1 MHYSYDRILTTH
13 VGSLPRPPLIENL
26 LVKAECGD
34 SDAETELEKQLPAAV
49 AQSVTAQQAWGI
61 DIVNDGEVSKTGYST
76 YIQQRLA
83 GFSGESP
90 SLRFDDLSPFPQ
102 YRKVQANAAG
112 TRRLV
117 RPCCTGPLQVLTDQP
132 LKRDIQNLSEATK
145 HRDIADV
152 FMNAAS
158 PGVIS
163 LFHTNQFYSDDDK
176 YLEALSTVM
185 RHEYEA
191 IHAAGFMLQIDCPDL
206 AMGRHTQYR
215 QLSSTDFLKRAAIQ
229 VEVLN
234 AALTNI
240 PGNRIRMHICW
251 GNYEGPH
258 HHDIPLE
265 ELFDT
270 IMAAK
275 PSGLLLESSNP
286 RHAHEW
292 ELFRR
297 QSLPDDKILIPGLI
311 DSVNNYIEHP
321 ELVSQRIMQFANLV
335 GRERV
340 IAGADCGFATFAG
353 MGKVDPAIAVE
364 KFKSLVTGAN
374 IASQKLW
381 RPL

>member
-1 MHYSYDRILTTH
+1 M
-13 VGSLPRPPLIENL
+13 
-26 LVKAECGD
+26 
-34 SDAETELEKQLPAAV
+34 
-49 AQSVTAQQAWGI
+49 
-61 DIVNDGEVSKTGYST
+61 SKTGYST

-117 RPCCTGPLQVLTDQP
+117 RPCCTGPLQVLTAQP

-215 QLSSTDFLKRAAIQ
+215 ELSSTDFLKRAAIQ

-265 ELFDT
+265 KLFDT

-275 PSGLLLESSNP
+275 PGGLLLESSNP

-321 ELVSQRIMQFANLV
+321 ELVSQRIIQFANLV

-364 KFKSLVTGAN
+364 KFKSLVAGAN

-381 RPL
+381 RPI

>member
-90 SLRFDDLSPFPQ
+90 SLRFDDLSQFPQ

-145 HRDIADV
+145 HRDIAAV

-163 LFHTNQFYSDDDK
+163 LFHTNKFYSDDDK

-381 RPL
+381 RPI

>member
-34 SDAETELEKQLPAAV
+34 SEAETELEKQLPAAV

-215 QLSSTDFLKRAAIQ
+215 HRNT
-229 VEVLN
+229 
-234 AALTNI
+234 
-240 PGNRIRMHICW
+240 
-251 GNYEGPH
+251 
-258 HHDIPLE
+258 
-265 ELFDT
+265 
-270 IMAAK
+270 
-275 PSGLLLESSNP
+275 
-286 RHAHEW
+286 
-292 ELFRR
+292 
-297 QSLPDDKILIPGLI
+297 
-311 DSVNNYIEHP
+311 
-321 ELVSQRIMQFANLV
+321 
-335 GRERV
+335 
-340 IAGADCGFATFAG
+340 
-353 MGKVDPAIAVE
+353 
-364 KFKSLVTGAN
+364 
-374 IASQKLW
+374 
-381 RPL
+381 

>member
-1 MHYSYDRILTTH
+1 M
-13 VGSLPRPPLIENL
+13 IENL

-145 HRDIADV
+145 HRDFADV

-265 ELFDT
+265 DLFDT

-364 KFKSLVTGAN
+364 KFKSLVAGAN

-381 RPL
+381 RPI